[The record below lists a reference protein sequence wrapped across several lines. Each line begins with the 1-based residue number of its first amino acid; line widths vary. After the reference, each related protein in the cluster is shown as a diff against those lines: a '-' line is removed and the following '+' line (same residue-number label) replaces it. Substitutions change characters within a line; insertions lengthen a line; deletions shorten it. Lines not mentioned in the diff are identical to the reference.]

1 MCMKTNMLTKF
12 LALTLLHNVFSL
24 DVGSEEHLKE
34 ASPTNKRAGR
44 LFFVSTT
51 TSTLSTTTVCAVT
64 DSSLTTCVGRKKRAI
79 VANPENEEGNVLDIA
94 PKRVAREVNAED
106 ADDVDVDELKSTQKE

>member
-1 MCMKTNMLTKF
+1 MKTNMFTKF

-34 ASPTNKRAGR
+34 AGPTSKRAGR

-79 VANPENEEGNVLDIA
+79 VDNPENEEGTVLDIA
-94 PKRVAREVNAED
+94 PKRVEREVNTED
-106 ADDVDVDELKSTQKE
+106 ADDVDIDELK